1 MASTDDQKP
10 AGGVTAITSAML
22 DRLAELARGNEERT
36 LEYLMMKSTA
46 ERQAELKARR
56 QEAGQVRV
64 TVWAGND
71 QLEAL
76 KAAFPGPRGGIDWQA
91 VIHNALRLNALT
103 RGS

>member
-10 AGGVTAITSAML
+10 AGGVSDIAAAML
-22 DRLAELARGNEERT
+22 DRIAELGRGNEART
-36 LEYLMMKSTA
+36 MGYLMSKSTS

-56 QEAGQVRV
+56 EEAGQVRV

-76 KAAFPGPRGGIDWQA
+76 KAAFPGPRGGVDWQA
-91 VIHNALRLNALT
+91 VIARALKGRKKA
-103 RGS
+103 